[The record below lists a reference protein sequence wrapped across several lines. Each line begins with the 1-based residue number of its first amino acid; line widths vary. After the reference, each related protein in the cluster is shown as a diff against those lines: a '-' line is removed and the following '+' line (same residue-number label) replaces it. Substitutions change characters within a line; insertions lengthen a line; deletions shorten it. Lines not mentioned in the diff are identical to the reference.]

1 MVKTTEVEEIK
12 QRGKNTQKNCILSQI
27 GYLSP
32 YRLVTHLEPEILDC
46 EVKRVLGS
54 ITRDKASGGDGIPA
68 ELFKILKDDVVKVLH
83 SKCQQVWKIYQ
94 WPHDW
99 KRSVFIP
106 IPKKDSAEECSSESS
121 QFTYC

>member
-12 QRGKNTQKNCILSQI
+12 QRGKNTQKNCTLSQI

-54 ITRDKASGGDGIPA
+54 ITTNKACGDDGLPA
-68 ELFKILKDDVVKVLH
+68 ELFQILKDNAIKVMR
-83 SKCQQVWKIYQ
+83 SICQQIWKTLQ
-94 WPHDW
+94 
-99 KRSVFIP
+99 
-106 IPKKDSAEECSSESS
+106 
-121 QFTYC
+121 

>member
-12 QRGKNTQKNCILSQI
+12 QRGKNTQKNCTLSQI

-68 ELFKILKDDVVKVLH
+68 ELFKILKDDGVKLLH
-83 SKCQQVWKIYQ
+83 SICQQNLENPAGLTGLGKVSFQPNSKEGQ
-94 WPHDW
+94 
-99 KRSVFIP
+99 
-106 IPKKDSAEECSSESS
+106 C
-121 QFTYC
+121 